1 MDLKPNDD
9 EDVEIDMSPM
19 IDMVFLLLIFFLVAA
34 IVVDAKVKLTV
45 PTAVYAKVPPDIAG
59 RVIISVKSD
68 GKYFVG
74 LKEATLEEVKDAL
87 RQAREANPKVLVQI
101 RADGDVRY
109 KINEELMA
117 ACAEVEVLDLI
128 YSAYEK

>member
-9 EDVEIDMSPM
+9 ELVEIDMSPM

-34 IVVDAKVKLTV
+34 IVVDAKVKVTV

-59 RVIISVKSD
+59 RVIITVKPD
-68 GKYFVG
+68 GKYYVG
-74 LKEATLEEVKDAL
+74 LAPATLEEIKDVL
-87 RQAREANPKVLVQI
+87 RREREKNPKVLVQI
-101 RADGDVRY
+101 RADGNVRY
-109 KINEELMA
+109 KIDEELMA
-117 ACAEVEVLDLI
+117 ACADVDVLDLI